1 MVAIGAGNPDQ
12 TWSVCVR
19 SAKLAVRPLP
29 DQPFVPVELL
39 EELDALRGVN
49 LIARKS
55 RVSRL

>member
-1 MVAIGAGNPDQ
+1 MGANGAGNPDQ
-12 TWSVCVR
+12 TWSACVR

-39 EELDALRGVN
+39 QELGALRGVN
-49 LIARKS
+49 LMVRKS